1 MGIKMFYRKRKQIGS
16 DDSREEGEKSKQG
29 KVISIYFK
37 ISTSDMKI
45 VVLGVEGPDVSVGM
59 LTEASAF
66 ETLQSPKKVNPC
78 TKRAGIFYFSR

>member
-1 MGIKMFYRKRKQIGS
+1 
-16 DDSREEGEKSKQG
+16 
-29 KVISIYFK
+29 
-37 ISTSDMKI
+37 MKI